1 MEILEV
7 EEKLAEYQI
16 IQQKEK
22 IQSSDKKKMY
32 MKMMLDNIELQNMK
46 LRQQSEEDLRM
57 SNLVNTKEILLMDK
71 MEKIRIDQTKLL
83 KLKDDQMNRTCGF

>member
-46 LRQQSEEDLRM
+46 LRQ
-57 SNLVNTKEILLMDK
+57 
-71 MEKIRIDQTKLL
+71 
-83 KLKDDQMNRTCGF
+83 

>member
-32 MKMMLDNIELQNMK
+32 MKMILDNIELQNMK

>member
-1 MEILEV
+1 
-7 EEKLAEYQI
+7 
-16 IQQKEK
+16 
-22 IQSSDKKKMY
+22 

-46 LRQQSEEDLRM
+46 LREQSEEDLRM
-57 SNLVNTKEILLMDK
+57 SNKLNTKEILLMDK